1 MIFDVPPS
9 FPKVLASAQ
18 RLPAE
23 TANHGPLLRM
33 SRYQLVLL
41 NGRLHKRAHAVHRN
55 SAGPLKGSLS
65 SLQGV
70 IQVLCVSSQPEKR
83 AQTELQIE
91 AGTLRSM
98 CTSAGI
104 RVLRCLRAWMPAA

>member
-1 MIFDVPPS
+1 MGIYNLGDLFIDSPD
-9 FPKVLASAQ
+9 LAW
-18 RLPAE
+18 
-23 TANHGPLLRM
+23 
-33 SRYQLVLL
+33 QLSKLTDQ
-41 NGRLHKRAHAVHRN
+41 
-55 SAGPLKGSLS
+55 LS

-98 CTSAGI
+98 CTSAGK